1 MLGPALGYIAGG
13 QLLRLYVDIDK
24 ISAKEWVFPVRMLTQ
39 FVTTILANISFSKKS
54 GDGAGWQRLGWCLV
68 ARFRH
73 RWNTTLHSCHS
84 TFGFPWRITRWFH
97 SVQFKKKPWRLVSHN
112 VSFSFYRNFLQVR
125 KHWPQR
131 RKWKTPKQNTQRTTT
146 SIIPKMI
153 PKPPRKVI
161 WKADDHDL
169 D

>member
-54 GDGAGWQRLGWCLV
+54 GDGAGWQRLGWRLV

-84 TFGFPWRITRWFH
+84 TFGFPWRITR
-97 SVQFKKKPWRLVSHN
+97 
-112 VSFSFYRNFLQVR
+112 
-125 KHWPQR
+125 
-131 RKWKTPKQNTQRTTT
+131 
-146 SIIPKMI
+146 
-153 PKPPRKVI
+153 
-161 WKADDHDL
+161 
-169 D
+169 